1 MKPIRLSIGS
11 GAQRGLS
18 LVELLISITLGLIL
32 LAGIT
37 QIFVSSKQGYRVQQ
51 SNSELQ
57 ENGRYAMEYIGQAI
71 RHADFWGGVE
81 ASTLLVRGTV
91 DGPAGATTCTSGWLT
106 DVTKGIYGYD
116 GGSTPPID
124 CIDSSDYAPNTDILV
139 SRYVDPSRHDSS
151 PTDGLI
157 PDREISNGKDGL
169 VEKGFNYLFVRTL
182 TGQFGIVYNL
192 NGSGSNNWDAVGG
205 DNGTLKAA
213 GIDDE
218 GYFNH
223 RYRTSLLYIRKCSV
237 TVSGQCP
244 TSSDGIPTLVSAEI
258 KNSGKNLPILSED
271 PLVENVEQMQILYG
285 VDQDGNL
292 SVDRYYTATDM
303 PASAWQQVIMARVG
317 ILVRGSAL
325 DSFQDT
331 ETYTLPGGY
340 SYTPAGLDQR
350 YPRRLIIKDFQIRNR
365 TRG

>member
-18 LVELLISITLGLIL
+18 LVELLISITLGLVL

-106 DVTKGIYGYD
+106 TVSQGIYGYD
-116 GGSTPPID
+116 GATAPPID
-124 CIDSSDYAPNTDILV
+124 CIATGDYQPNTDVLV
-139 SRYVDPSRHDSS
+139 SRYADPSQLW
-151 PTDGLI
+151 TDAEVAARAGYGAGGG
-157 PDREISNGKDGL
+157 DKNND
-169 VEKGFNYLFVRTL
+169 LFVRVL
-182 TGQFGIVYNL
+182 AGQFGIVYNL

-205 DNGTLKAA
+205 DNGALKAA

-244 TSSDGIPTLVSAEI
+244 TSSDGIPTLVAAEVEANGTS
-258 KNSGKNLPILSED
+258 NSRLTEQPM
-271 PLVENVEQMQILYG
+271 VENVEQMQILYG

-331 ETYTLPGGY
+331 ETYTLPGGH